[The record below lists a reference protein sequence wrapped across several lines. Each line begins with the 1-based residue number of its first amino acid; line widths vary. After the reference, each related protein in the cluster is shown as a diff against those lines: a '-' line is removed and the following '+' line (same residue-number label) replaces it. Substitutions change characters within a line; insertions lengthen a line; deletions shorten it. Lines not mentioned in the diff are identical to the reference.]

1 MRKPCYITMNSRNGW
16 KTMWK
21 LLERKEKLGNL
32 ALGLVLF
39 AFLILGMTRADQK
52 SDFLDYYHA
61 SKRWVTGENLY
72 RFDVALQLTEIRSLE
87 ELFQPQN
94 LPLLQALQN
103 ETATYIYPPLF
114 SFLLIPLGALSPYLA
129 SLIFQIISWLALLG
143 IVWLLLKD
151 KNSIVSQMKLPGWT
165 FTLLLLL
172 NFRFLESHIQNNQV
186 GILLIFLI
194 LISIL
199 SEKDTLS
206 GFLLALAV
214 SIKVTPLVFL
224 FLFIYQR
231 RFKAIGYF
239 VISILFWNLLP
250 CLYNFNYTMQMTNTW
265 FSEILGNA
273 MSNPML
279 RSWKNNQ
286 SFVSTM
292 AKYFLVGADFINQ
305 PSYNLPFL
313 QLSKETIKYIQL
325 IFVGLFGLPLL
336 FLLKKK
342 GIQWEILSLL
352 FLFSAIFSGIS
363 WTHSFVICLV
373 PYLLILFY
381 HQTNRLSKME
391 SYVLAV
397 VTVLPLLSHRN
408 FIGPKF
414 ESALSMFSILLYT
427 SSILYFI
434 ILKMAYTKDANRN

>member
-1 MRKPCYITMNSRNGW
+1 MNSRNGW

-21 LLERKEKLGNL
+21 FLEKKEKFGNL

-39 AFLILGMTRADQK
+39 AFLIVGITRADQK
-52 SDFLDYYHA
+52 SDFLDYYNA

-72 RFDVALQLTEIRSLE
+72 RFDVALQLTQIRSLE
-87 ELFQPQN
+87 ELFQPEN

-114 SFLLIPLGALSPYLA
+114 SFLLIPLGKLSPYHA
-129 SLIFQIISWLALLG
+129 SLIFQLMSWLALLAM
-143 IVWLLLKD
+143 IWLLLKHD
-151 KNSIVSQMKLPGWT
+151 NSLFTKMKLPGWT
-165 FTLLLLL
+165 FTILLLL
-172 NFRFLESHIQNNQV
+172 NFRFIESHIQNNQV
-186 GILLIFLI
+186 GIILICLI
-194 LISIL
+194 LLSIL
-199 SEKDTLS
+199 SKRDGLS

-214 SIKVTPLVFL
+214 SIKVTPIVFL

-231 RFKAIGYF
+231 RFWVIGYF
-239 VISILFWNLLP
+239 AISILFWNLLP
-250 CLYNFNYTMQMTNTW
+250 CLYNFSYTIQMTNSW

-305 PSYNLPFL
+305 PNYNLPVF
-313 QLSKETIKYIQL
+313 QLTKETVKYVQL
-325 IFVGLFGLPLL
+325 VFVGLFGLPLL
-336 FLLKKK
+336 FLLKRKDLS
-342 GIQWEILSLL
+342 WEILSLL

-363 WTHSFVICLV
+363 WTHSFVICLI

-381 HQTNRLSKME
+381 HQTNRLGKVE
-391 SYVLAV
+391 SYILAA
-397 VTVLPLLSHRN
+397 VTGLPLLTHRN
-408 FIGPKF
+408 FIGSKF

-434 ILKMAYTKDANRN
+434 ILKKAYTKDANRN